1 MLGYQERPE
10 VLSHTFSNHQHYIR
24 PTFSHPVP
32 GESHLTYSTVVYANG
47 ISSIEEPREMA
58 QDWIDMGDD
67 EEMSISAGAT
77 KALGFHGR
85 LAVRQSGLHVSQVLR
100 HGVKSV
106 PFRLR

>member
-1 MLGYQERPE
+1 
-10 VLSHTFSNHQHYIR
+10 
-24 PTFSHPVP
+24 
-32 GESHLTYSTVVYANG
+32 
-47 ISSIEEPREMA
+47 MA

-77 KALGFHGR
+77 KALGFHGG